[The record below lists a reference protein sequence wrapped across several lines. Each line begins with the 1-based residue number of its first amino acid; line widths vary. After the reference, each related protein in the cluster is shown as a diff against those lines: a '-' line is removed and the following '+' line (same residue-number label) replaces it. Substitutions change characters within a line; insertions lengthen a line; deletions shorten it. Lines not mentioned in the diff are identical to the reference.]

1 MTWTTRGSLPADEAL
16 MQSNHTLIYALIALA
31 IVCAV
36 VLFVFNRG
44 AV

>member
-1 MTWTTRGSLPADEAL
+1 
-16 MQSNHTLIYALIALA
+16 MQSNHMLIYALIIIAA
-31 IVCAV
+31 VCAV